1 MCIIPMD
8 SLSLRNIAS
17 AGGSLIVS
25 ANGYDSL
32 SLRNIASA
40 GKSSG
45 ANLIIKDAGHLDS
58 LSCRN
63 IASANP
69 GHVTFDFT

>member
-1 MCIIPMD
+1 MFIKPMD

-25 ANGYDSL
+25 AKSIDSL
-32 SLRNIASA
+32 SLRSIASA
-40 GKSSG
+40 GKTNG
-45 ANLIIKDAGHLDS
+45 ADLTIKDAANLDS

-69 GHVTFDFT
+69 GHVCFDFT

>member
-1 MCIIPMD
+1 MD

-17 AGGSLIVS
+17 AGGALIVS
-25 ANGYDSL
+25 AKGLDSL

-40 GKSSG
+40 GKSNG
-45 ANLIIKDAGHLDS
+45 TNLVIKDANHLDS

-69 GHVTFDFT
+69 GHVYFDFT

>member
-1 MCIIPMD
+1 M
-8 SLSLRNIAS
+8 
-17 AGGSLIVS
+17 IVS

>member
-1 MCIIPMD
+1 MD

-17 AGGSLIVS
+17 VGGSMVIS
-25 ANGYDSL
+25 ANCYDSL

-45 ANLIIKDAGHLDS
+45 ADLIIKDAEHLDP

>member
-1 MCIIPMD
+1 M
-8 SLSLRNIAS
+8 
-17 AGGSLIVS
+17 IVS
-25 ANGYDSL
+25 AKGLDSL

-40 GKSSG
+40 GKSNG
-45 ANLIIKDAGHLDS
+45 TNLVIKDANHLDS

-69 GHVTFDFT
+69 GHVYFDFT

>member
-1 MCIIPMD
+1 MFIKPMD

-17 AGGSLIVS
+17 VGGSSIVS
-25 ANGYDSL
+25 ARSFDSL

-40 GKSSG
+40 GKTNG
-45 ANLIIKDAGHLDS
+45 ADLIIKDAAYLDS

-63 IASANP
+63 IATANP
-69 GHVTFDFT
+69 GHVYFDFT

>member
-1 MCIIPMD
+1 MD

-25 ANGYDSL
+25 ARSFDSL

-40 GKSSG
+40 GKTNG
-45 ANLIIKDAGHLDS
+45 ADLIIKDAAHLDS

-63 IASANP
+63 IATANP
-69 GHVTFDFT
+69 GHVYFDFT

>member
-1 MCIIPMD
+1 MD

-17 AGGSLIVS
+17 AGGSVIVS
-25 ANGYDSL
+25 AKNLDSL

-40 GKSSG
+40 GQKNG
-45 ANLIIKDAGHLDS
+45 VVLVIKDANHLDS

-69 GHVTFDFT
+69 GHVYFDFT

>member
-1 MCIIPMD
+1 MD

-17 AGGSLIVS
+17 AGGSVIVS
-25 ANGYDSL
+25 AKSLDSL

-40 GKSSG
+40 GQKNG
-45 ANLIIKDAGHLDS
+45 VVLVIKDANHLDS

-69 GHVTFDFT
+69 GHVYFDFT

>member
-1 MCIIPMD
+1 MD

-25 ANGYDSL
+25 AKGLDSL

-40 GKSSG
+40 GKSNG
-45 ANLIIKDAGHLDS
+45 TNLVIKDANHLDS

-69 GHVTFDFT
+69 GHVYFDFT

>member
-1 MCIIPMD
+1 MD
-8 SLSLRNIAS
+8 SLSLSLRNIAS

-25 ANGYDSL
+25 AKSFDSL
-32 SLRNIASA
+32 SLRNVASA
-40 GKSSG
+40 GVKNG
-45 ANLIIKDAGHLDS
+45 ANLIIKDANHIDS

-69 GHVTFDFT
+69 GHVYFDFT